1 MACGTGKT
9 LTGQRI
15 AEQLGSNTTL
25 VLLPSLLLLSK
36 TISDWLTEAKQD
48 FIFLPVCSDSSVTK
62 KIDDQ
67 IQTSTSEMGFK
78 TTTDAGEIATF
89 LKRSENK
96 VIFSTLTYPFIKLC
110 YLGNTIPP
118 YTPTI
123 SSAKS
128 TLHCLLKN
136 SMIFS
141 YILAKD
147 NSDIFFE

>member
-96 VIFSTLTYPFIKLC
+96 VIFLVESGYTSTSRVCVCFFCRSPSPETKQKKKWPF
-110 YLGNTIPP
+110 
-118 YTPTI
+118 
-123 SSAKS
+123 S
-128 TLHCLLKN
+128 
-136 SMIFS
+136 IFR
-141 YILAKD
+141 
-147 NSDIFFE
+147 FVF

>member
-89 LKRSENK
+89 LKRSVNK
-96 VIFSTLTYPFIKLC
+96 VFFSTFFKEYQAKALFLFFWRMLAFFLC
-110 YLGNTIPP
+110 HFHVNTRP
-118 YTPTI
+118 
-123 SSAKS
+123 
-128 TLHCLLKN
+128 
-136 SMIFS
+136 
-141 YILAKD
+141 
-147 NSDIFFE
+147 

>member
-136 SMIFS
+136 SMIF
-141 YILAKD
+141 LEP
-147 NSDIFFE
+147 FRGHL